1 MGDLDDEFDEDFL
14 DGIDDDDFAEE
25 VFLLTQDVASFS
37 QASLFRKDARAA
49 LTAASTA
56 GDPQELKFHLLCAL
70 GAMESAQRLDPS
82 DEVAETVGQIHGLLC
97 ATSDLLQARGE

>member
-1 MGDLDDEFDEDFL
+1 MGDLDDEFDEDF
-14 DGIDDDDFAEE
+14 AEE
-25 VFLLTQDVASFS
+25 VFLLTQDIATFS
-37 QASLFRKDARAA
+37 RASLFRQDAQAA

-70 GAMESAQRLDPS
+70 GAMEAAQRLDPS

-97 ATSDLLQARGE
+97 AVSDALQAHGD